1 MKSNAHCFSDIK
13 YELEIAFK
21 IALVSLSISKQLM
34 QKYLSNTLN
43 DKHEVNSLC
52 LHHAILDFLSLLV
65 ISISSDYPKIF
76 TS

>member
-52 LHHAILDFLSLLV
+52 PHHAILDFVTFSYKHFVRL
-65 ISISSDYPKIF
+65 PKIF
-76 TS
+76 TG